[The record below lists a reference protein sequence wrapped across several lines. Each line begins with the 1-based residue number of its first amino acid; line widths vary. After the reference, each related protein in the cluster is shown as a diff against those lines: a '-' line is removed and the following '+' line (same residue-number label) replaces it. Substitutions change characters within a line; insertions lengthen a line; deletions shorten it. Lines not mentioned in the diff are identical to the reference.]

1 MESMLTI
8 IFRRRLMKKIS
19 LFVFSILLMNL
30 LSGCG
35 LLSHSDNEEILGEE
49 NQNAEEQLTQDPDHQ
64 TLPGSDETISD
75 GTESENASDDTYK
88 TDTGFFQGQIDNN
101 FIEIAISGVPEE
113 IATRVFAL
121 SDDIREEFGGM
132 ELNIGDVI
140 KFQYYSN
147 ESEQNV
153 IVKVEKL
160 K

>member
-1 MESMLTI
+1 
-8 IFRRRLMKKIS
+8 MKKIS
-19 LFVFSILLMNL
+19 PIVFLILLMNL

-35 LLSHSDNEEILGEE
+35 LLSYSDNEEVLGEE
-49 NQNAEEQLTQDPDHQ
+49 EGRNTEVQLTQDPDNQ
-64 TLPGSDETISD
+64 TLPGPGETTSD
-75 GTESENASDDTYK
+75 GTESESAPEDTYK

-113 IATRVFAL
+113 KAIRVFIL

-132 ELNIGDVI
+132 ELSIGDAV

-153 IVKVEKL
+153 IVKIEKL
-160 K
+160 N